1 MTSVPR
7 HPRLRFSRTLLALVL
22 SAVAL
27 AAAACG
33 GSRPTTH
40 TVTID
45 STRFQPSDLR
55 VAAGDTIVWQNND
68 LFPHTATAQG
78 RFDSGSIAQDRSWR
92 YTVTERGVIDYICT
106 FHPTMKGTIRV
117 E

>member
-1 MTSVPR
+1 MPAGSGKV
-7 HPRLRFSRTLLALVL
+7 LLVL
-22 SAVAL
+22 VLAGAAM
-27 AAAACG
+27 AAATCR
-33 GSRPTTH
+33 SSPRTH

-55 VAAGDTIVWQNND
+55 VEAGDTIVWLNND
-68 LFPHTATAQG
+68 LFPHTATAAG
-78 RFDSGSIAQDRSWR
+78 RFDSGSIAPDGSWR
-92 YTVTERGVIDYICT
+92 YTVTDRGAIDYVCT